1 MRPVGQRQTTGRLP
15 LLNAELVR
23 IALGFSAIRTQ
34 VVFLDAADV
43 IFLDLT

>member
-15 LLNAELVR
+15 LLNAELTGT
-23 IALGFSAIRTQ
+23 ALGFSAIRTQ

-43 IFLDLT
+43 IFQDLT